1 MSLSLL
7 NVQYFYLVEKKY
19 EEWKKE
25 NELFKQAEQEK
36 KNRLDSLKGKESK
49 DSKGGKTT
57 AGGKKDD
64 KKKDEKKKST
74 PTPSAKN
81 PRQTE
86 TTARQI
92 SRSASRNKT
101 NDKSDEL
108 SRTQTKVNNTVL
120 SDEEFKSKIFYED
133 KAYINVR
140 KKYYFEFKLLT
151 LR

>member
-1 MSLSLL
+1 M
-7 NVQYFYLVEKKY
+7 
-19 EEWKKE
+19 
-25 NELFKQAEQEK
+25 
-36 KNRLDSLKGKESK
+36 KGKDSK

-57 AGGKKDD
+57 AAGKKED
-64 KKKDEKKKST
+64 KKKDDKKKST

-81 PRQTE
+81 LRQTE
-86 TTARQI
+86 TTTRQA

-108 SRTQTKVNNTVL
+108 SRTQTKINNTVL

-140 KKYYFEFKLLT
+140 NKVQIELN
-151 LR
+151 